1 MKTPIK
7 KLDIK
12 PKDEAD
18 PMSTIAI
25 DLITAYTNSD
35 LKCWRFVHD
44 GVKVLANPFNTTG
57 KTMTINT
64 LVCFDT
70 FEECDA
76 EIARL
81 HLAYTPDP
89 N

>member
-1 MKTPIK
+1 MAAITVDTI
-7 KLDIK
+7 I
-12 PKDEAD
+12 ANANVD
-18 PMSTIAI
+18 P
-25 DLITAYTNSD
+25 
-35 LKCWRFVHD
+35 KCWRFVHD

-70 FEECDA
+70 FKECED
-76 EIARL
+76 EITRL